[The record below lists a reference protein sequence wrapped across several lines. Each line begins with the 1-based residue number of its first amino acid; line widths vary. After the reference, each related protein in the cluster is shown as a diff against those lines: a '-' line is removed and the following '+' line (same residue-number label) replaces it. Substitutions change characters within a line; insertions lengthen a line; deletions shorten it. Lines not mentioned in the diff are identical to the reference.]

1 MFCTLRTAEFLFR
14 HLNKVSKFGAKTGMH
29 CKNLAIVWAPN
40 LMRSECAHLQ
50 HEIID
55 MCYYVLV
62 QCLTAAAAAVDS
74 KLMEHVIIC
83 GNVLIQHN
91 AV

>member
-40 LMRSECAHLQ
+40 LMRSVPASPHVV
-50 HEIID
+50 
-55 MCYYVLV
+55 MVSV
-62 QCLTAAAAAVDS
+62 TAVCSSAA
-74 KLMEHVIIC
+74 
-83 GNVLIQHN
+83 
-91 AV
+91 